1 MARLASAL
9 AVAAFILVAART
21 AVLAVPFMNPDNL
34 AYLAWGEELRA
45 GGPPTAANALTTPHP
60 VPILLMAVVAGIVSP
75 LATWAALAVVGLVAV
90 VAGATLVAWRATGA
104 TGVAG
109 ALLALAL
116 AGGIWSAGPL
126 RGIDWLAAGA
136 IGLALAV
143 PPEHRRVRLV
153 LLVLAGLV
161 RPEAW
166 LLPPLLAL
174 AGDRRSVRAAIAWGV
189 AAPGLWALFEGV
201 LLGDP
206 LLAFHRTDALAG
218 IAAPGPGLLGVVE
231 LVFAATGLGLFVAW
245 VGAERLRTVDV
256 LPGLVL
262 AAVPIALLAELAVGY
277 PVRERYAL
285 LLVPAVAGAAG
296 SLARFSG
303 RLQIVVPVVLV
314 AVALVIA
321 ASRDVADR
329 RLPLTRERAQ
339 AAAIDALLPACARI
353 GVAGLGVRTPGL
365 LPPLAVLTGRPLFRF
380 VSDPARGTVA
390 ALLAPSNRDGLPVLA
405 QGDGW
410 VLAGRAPYC
419 VSVSAP
425 VRPPIAPPA
434 FGLSSYWASR

>member
-9 AVAAFILVAART
+9 AVAAFVVIAVRT

-45 GGPPTAANALTTPHP
+45 GGLPTAEHALTTPHP
-60 VPILLMAVVAGIVSP
+60 VPIVLMAVVGGIVSP
-75 LATWAALAVVGLVAV
+75 LATWAALAVAGLIAV
-90 VAGATLVAWRATGA
+90 VLGATLVAWRAAGA
-104 TGVAG
+104 PGVAG
-109 ALLALAL
+109 ALLAVAL

-136 IGLALAV
+136 VGVALAV
-143 PPEHRRVRLV
+143 PPERRRTRLV

-166 LLPPLLAL
+166 LLPPLLVL
-174 AGDRRSVRAAIAWGV
+174 AGDRRAWRAAVAWGV
-189 AAPGLWALFEGV
+189 AAPGLWALFDGL

-218 IAAPGPGLLGVVE
+218 IAAPGPGLVGVVE
-231 LVFAATGLGLFVAW
+231 LIVSAAGLGVFVAW
-245 VGAERLRTVDV
+245 LGAWRLWTVDV

-262 AAVPIALLAELAVGY
+262 AAVPLALLAELAAGY

-296 SLARFSG
+296 SLVRLAG
-303 RLQIVVPVVLV
+303 RLGVAVPLVLV
-314 AVALVIA
+314 AAALAIA

-339 AAAIDALLPACARI
+339 AAAIEAALPGCARI
-353 GVAGLGVRTPGL
+353 GVSGLGVRTPGL
-365 LPPLAVLTGRPLFRF
+365 LPPLAVLTGRPLSQF
-380 VSDPARGTVA
+380 VPEPAAGAVNVV
-390 ALLAPSNRDGLPVLA
+390 LAPAAGDLPVLA
-405 QGDGW
+405 QDDGW
-410 VLAGRAPYC
+410 VLAGREPYC
-419 VSVSAP
+419 
-425 VRPPIAPPA
+425 
-434 FGLSSYWASR
+434 ASR